1 MAKVKDKQRILKTAR
16 EKHRYLQGNPPKAI
30 NGLLYRNNAGQK
42 KLVKYIQSFEREKP
56 AN

>member
-30 NGLLYRNNAGQK
+30 NGFLYRNNAGQK
-42 KLVKYIQSFEREKP
+42 ELVKYIQSFEREKP